1 MCKGESEG
9 VVHGFINLMTFKFVY
24 FVEMNWL
31 QKYREDYSATIKIGM
46 PIVLGQLGIV
56 VVGLVDNIMVGHFST
71 SDLAAASFVN
81 SVFNSPILFG
91 MGFSYGL
98 TPLVGQFFGRGDKFR
113 VGGLLRNSLLANFM
127 IGLFLS
133 VVMGIMYLNVHRMG
147 QPEELLPL
155 IRPYFLLQLTSLVF
169 VMMFNSFKQF
179 ADGITDTKTSMW
191 IMLSAN
197 LLNIIGNSQVMEDV
211 QKTIEKISGTDAN
224 ILLLGENGTGKD
236 LIAHVICQHSPRAG
250 APFIPIDLGAIP
262 ETLFESELFGYEKG
276 AFTDARKDKAGRLE
290 AASGGTLFLDEI
302 GNLSLPMQAR
312 LLTTLEK
319 RQITRLG
326 STQARP
332 IDIRLICATNAD
344 IHQMITE
351 GTFRQDLLYRINTI
365 EIPIPPLRERGRD
378 ILLLADHFLKIYSYK
393 YKKEINGLNRETQQ
407 KLLNYKWPGNVRELQ
422 HAVERAVILATGRKL
437 QPENFMLR
445 PYRNNPETDPGT
457 LNLKELEE
465 KAIHK
470 AMKISEGNIS
480 QAAGLLGIT
489 RFALYRKLE
498 KYGLL

>member
-1 MCKGESEG
+1 
-9 VVHGFINLMTFKFVY
+9 MTFKFVY

-31 QKYREDYSATIKIGM
+31 QKYREDYSATIKIGV

-81 SVFNSPILFG
+81 SVFNIPILFG

-197 LLNIIGNSQVMEDV
+197 LLNIIGNSLLIYGVWGLPALGLTGAGISTLASRIFMFVAFAILFFRKQSYRRYLVGYHRTTYNTGDLKVLNRMGMMVGLQMGMETALFSISGVMIGWLGTVPLAAHQVVASISTLGFMVYYGVGSAVSIRVSNFFGRGDIAGVRRATLAGTHLLGLLAISVSVFFLLVREHIGWLYTSSEDV
-211 QKTIEKISGTDAN
+211 VNLVAVLMVILVFYQFGDSLQIIFANALRGVADVTSMAVISFIGYFVIALPVSYVCGFVLDWGIEGIWVGYPVGLT
-224 ILLLGENGTGKD
+224 LTGGMMWW
-236 LIAHVICQHSPRAG
+236 R
-250 APFIPIDLGAIP
+250 F
-262 ETLFESELFGYEKG
+262 Y
-276 AFTDARKDKAGRLE
+276 
-290 AASGGTLFLDEI
+290 
-302 GNLSLPMQAR
+302 
-312 LLTTLEK
+312 
-319 RQITRLG
+319 
-326 STQARP
+326 
-332 IDIRLICATNAD
+332 
-344 IHQMITE
+344 
-351 GTFRQDLLYRINTI
+351 
-365 EIPIPPLRERGRD
+365 
-378 ILLLADHFLKIYSYK
+378 HFLR
-393 YKKEINGLNRETQQ
+393 KKG
-407 KLLNYKWPGNVRELQ
+407 
-422 HAVERAVILATGRKL
+422 
-437 QPENFMLR
+437 
-445 PYRNNPETDPGT
+445 
-457 LNLKELEE
+457 
-465 KAIHK
+465 
-470 AMKISEGNIS
+470 
-480 QAAGLLGIT
+480 
-489 RFALYRKLE
+489 
-498 KYGLL
+498 

>member
-1 MCKGESEG
+1 
-9 VVHGFINLMTFKFVY
+9 MTFKFVY

-31 QKYREDYSATIKIGM
+31 QKYREDYSATIKIGV

-81 SVFNSPILFG
+81 SVFNIPIPFG

-197 LLNIIGNSQVMEDV
+197 LLNIIGNSLLIYGVWGLPALGLTGAGISTLTSRIFMFVAFAILFFRKQSYRRYLVGYHRTTYNTGDLKVLNRMGMMVGLQMGMETALFSISGVMIGWLGTVPLAAHQVVASISTLGFMVYYGVGSAVSIRVSNFFGRGDIAGVRRATLAGTHLLGLLAISVSVFFLLVREHIGWLYTSSEDV
-211 QKTIEKISGTDAN
+211 VNLVAVLMVILVFYQFGDSLQIIFAN
-224 ILLLGENGTGKD
+224 ALRG
-236 LIAHVICQHSPRAG
+236 V
-250 APFIPIDLGAIP
+250 
-262 ETLFESELFGYEKG
+262 
-276 AFTDARKDKAGRLE
+276 
-290 AASGGTLFLDEI
+290 
-302 GNLSLPMQAR
+302 
-312 LLTTLEK
+312 
-319 RQITRLG
+319 
-326 STQARP
+326 
-332 IDIRLICATNAD
+332 AD
-344 IHQMITE
+344 VTSM
-351 GTFRQDLLYRINTI
+351 
-365 EIPIPPLRERGRD
+365 
-378 ILLLADHFLKIYSYK
+378 
-393 YKKEINGLNRETQQ
+393 
-407 KLLNYKWPGNVRELQ
+407 
-422 HAVERAVILATGRKL
+422 AVISFIGYFVIALPVSYICGFVLDWGIEGIWLGYPVGLTLTGGMMCWRFYYFLRKK
-437 QPENFMLR
+437 
-445 PYRNNPETDPGT
+445 G
-457 LNLKELEE
+457 
-465 KAIHK
+465 
-470 AMKISEGNIS
+470 
-480 QAAGLLGIT
+480 
-489 RFALYRKLE
+489 
-498 KYGLL
+498 